1 MEIATSASRGNE
13 AVSRTSVSLQDT
25 SGNGQPSEQ
34 LEIMPIKTPV
44 GRLFEEEMEED
55 EDYQS
60 MRQRLAAEKR
70 EDDLMISNLMDAN
83 MEGGFKHSDTNLQ
96 VLVEEKNP
104 SLESKKP
111 LSLGQK
117 FKRFFTRGN
126 DDEEEDLGKSDD
138 SSGGS
143 VYTTADTRDS
153 DDNDPFRHENKSN
166 EPLRQGDEIEYY
178 HPQYVH
184 GNPFGHRKTTVK
196 YIKSACDDYPIVC
209 DNGDVLASTLS
220 VRRSKVIDSSGR
232 LNDHKGINR
241 EIRQFRMKKSR
252 EASREVQAMAC
263 DAEGSVWE
271 DGKRRSTRR
280 R

>member
-1 MEIATSASRGNE
+1 
-13 AVSRTSVSLQDT
+13 
-25 SGNGQPSEQ
+25 
-34 LEIMPIKTPV
+34 
-44 GRLFEEEMEED
+44 
-55 EDYQS
+55 
-60 MRQRLAAEKR
+60 
-70 EDDLMISNLMDAN
+70 MDAK
-83 MEGGFKHSDTNLQ
+83 MEGGFKRSDTNLQ
-96 VLVEEKNP
+96 VLVEETNP

-111 LSLGQK
+111 PLSLGQK
-117 FKRFFTRGN
+117 VKRFFTRGTHPPVLDLLSSSKILFSSEFDAQGNGQDN

-153 DDNDPFRHENKSN
+153 DDNDPFRHEEKSN

-220 VRRSKVIDSSGR
+220 VRRTKVIDSFGR

-241 EIRQFRMKKSR
+241 EIKQFRMKKYR
-252 EASREVQAMAC
+252 EASVREVQAMAC

-271 DGKRRSTRR
+271 DGKRRSTRAIR